1 MDKDKRN
8 KIILIHLRETDST
21 LNTEL
26 HIAKRLYSDKSD
38 DKKISKP
45 IVSIAVIGIALGL
58 AVMILSVAIVTGF
71 KSEIREK
78 IIGFGSH
85 IRIVNHD
92 TNTSFETVPV
102 NKNQKFYPALDSVS
116 GIEHI
121 QVFAIKAGILKTKEN
136 IQGAVLKG
144 VGTDFKWSFFRK
156 NMVKGNIIQVSDT
169 STTNN
174 IMISKHIADLLKLD
188 TSDYVGMY
196 FVEDP
201 PRMRRFQIMGIYDT
215 GLQEFDERYILGD
228 IKHVQ
233 SLNNWKENQVSGF
246 EVLIKDFK
254 KIPEMTSL
262 IRNNYTYPLFSDGT
276 KLRVESI
283 TETHPQIFDWLNVTD
298 INVWVILILMLSVAG
313 FNMISG
319 LLILILER
327 TNMIGLFKAMGS
339 RNWSIR
345 KIFLYLSSFL
355 IGKGLLW
362 GNLIGILLCVIQNE
376 FGLVKLDTA
385 SYYLET
391 VPINLSI
398 LHIVLLNV
406 GSLLVTVMM
415 LVIPSYLIAKINP
428 IKTIRF
434 N

>member
-1 MDKDKRN
+1 M
-8 KIILIHLRETDST
+8 
-21 LNTEL
+21 NTEL
-26 HIAKRLYSDKSD
+26 YIAKRLYSEKSD
-38 DKKISKP
+38 EQKISKP

-92 TNTSFETVPV
+92 TNSSFETVSV
-102 NKNQKFYPALDSVS
+102 DKNQSFYPGLDSIS

-121 QVFAIKAGILKTKEN
+121 QVFGIKAGILKTKDN

-144 VGTDFKWSFFRK
+144 VDPEFNLNFFRK
-156 NMVKGNIIQVSDT
+156 NIVKGKVIQLSDT

-174 IMISKHIADLLKLD
+174 ILISKHIADLLKLD
-188 TSDYVGMY
+188 TSDHVGMY

-201 PRMRRFQIMGIYDT
+201 PRMRKFKIAGIYDT
-215 GLQEFDERYILGD
+215 GLQEFDKRYILGD

-233 SLNNWKENQVSGF
+233 NLNNWKENQVSGF
-246 EVLIKDFK
+246 EVLIEEFD
-254 KIPEMTSL
+254 KIPEMASF
-262 IRNNYTYPLFSDGT
+262 IRNNYTYKLLSDGT

-362 GNLIGILLCVIQNE
+362 GNLIGISLCLIQKE

-385 SYYLET
+385 SYYLAT
-391 VPINLSI
+391 VPINLNI
-398 LHIVLLNV
+398 LHIVLLNI
-406 GSLLVTVMM
+406 GSLLVTVLM

>member
-1 MDKDKRN
+1 MQ
-8 KIILIHLRETDST
+8 ETESA

-26 HIAKRLYSDKSD
+26 HIAKRLYYEKSD

-102 NKNQKFYPALDSVS
+102 DKNKNFYPGLDSVS
-116 GIEHI
+116 GIKHI
-121 QVFAIKAGILKTKEN
+121 QVFAIKAGILKTKDN
-136 IQGAVLKG
+136 IIEGAVLKG
-144 VGTDFKWSFFRK
+144 VDTDFNWSFFRE
-156 NMVKGNIIQVSDT
+156 NMIKGQTLQVSDT
-169 STTNN
+169 STSDN
-174 IMISKHIADLLKLD
+174 ILISKDIANRLKLD
-188 TSDYVGMY
+188 TSDYIGMY

-201 PRMRRFQIMGIYDT
+201 PRMRRFKIAGIYDT
-215 GLQEFDERYILGD
+215 GLQEFDKRYILGD

-233 SLNNWKENQVSGF
+233 KLNNWEENQVSGF
-246 EVLIKDFK
+246 EVQMEEFN
-254 KIPEMTSL
+254 KIPEMATF

-298 INVWVILILMLSVAG
+298 INVWVILVLMLAVAG

-362 GNLIGILLCVIQNE
+362 GNLIGISLCLIQKE
-376 FGLVKLDTA
+376 FGLVTLDTA

-398 LHIVLLNV
+398 LHVLLLNV
-406 GSLLVTVMM
+406 GSLFVTVLM

>member
-1 MDKDKRN
+1 M
-8 KIILIHLRETDST
+8 
-21 LNTEL
+21 NTAL
-26 HIAKRLYSDKSD
+26 FIAKRLYAEGSDK
-38 DKKISKP
+38 KKISKP
-45 IVSIAVIGIALGL
+45 IVSIAVIGIALGM

-71 KSEIREK
+71 KSEIRGK

-102 NKNQKFYPALDSVS
+102 EKNQPFYPGLDSIS
-116 GIEHI
+116 GIKHI
-121 QVFAIKAGILKTKEN
+121 QTFAIKGGILKTKTN

-144 VGTDFKWSFFRK
+144 IGPDFDWSFFHK
-156 NMVKGNIIQVSDT
+156 NMLRGEAFEVKDRE
-169 STTNN
+169 TTNK
-174 IMISKHIADLLKLD
+174 IIISKDISQLLRLD
-188 TSDYVGMY
+188 TNDYVLMY

-201 PRMRRFQIMGIYDT
+201 PRVRRFKISGIYNT
-215 GLQEFDERYILGD
+215 GLEEFDKRYILGD

-233 SLNNWKENQVSGF
+233 NLNNWEKDQVTGF
-246 EVLIKDFK
+246 EILIDDFNR
-254 KIPEMTSL
+254 IPNMTSF

-298 INVWVILILMLSVAG
+298 LNVWVILILILAVAG

-327 TNMIGLFKAMGS
+327 TSMIGLFKAMGS
-339 RNWSIR
+339 RNWNIR

-362 GNLIGILLCVIQNE
+362 GNLIGILLCLIQMQ

-391 VPINLSI
+391 VPINLNI
-398 LHIVLLNV
+398 LHLLLLNI
-406 GSLLVTVMM
+406 GSLAVTVLM
-415 LVIPSYLIAKINP
+415 LVLPSYLIAKIDP
-428 IKTIRF
+428 VKTIRF

>member
-1 MDKDKRN
+1 M
-8 KIILIHLRETDST
+8 
-21 LNTEL
+21 NTGL
-26 HIAKRLYSDKSD
+26 FIAKRLYSEGSDK
-38 DKKISKP
+38 KKISKP
-45 IVSIAVIGIALGL
+45 IVSIAVIGIALGM

-102 NKNQKFYPALDSVS
+102 EKKQPFYPGLDSIS
-116 GIEHI
+116 GIKHI
-121 QVFAIKAGILKTKEN
+121 QTFAIKGGILKTKTN

-144 VGTDFKWSFFRK
+144 IGPDFDWSFFHK
-156 NMVKGNIIQVSDT
+156 NIVRGEVFEVTDRDTVNKIIVSKD
-169 STTNN
+169 
-174 IMISKHIADLLKLD
+174 ISQLLKLD
-188 TSDYVGMY
+188 TNDYVLMY

-201 PRMRRFQIMGIYDT
+201 PRVRRFKISGIYDT
-215 GLQEFDERYILGD
+215 GLEEFDKRYILGD

-233 SLNNWKENQVSGF
+233 NLNNWRKDQVTGF
-246 EVLIKDFK
+246 EVLIDDFNR
-254 KIPEMTSL
+254 IPNMTSF

-298 INVWVILILMLSVAG
+298 LNVWVILILMLAVAG

-327 TNMIGLFKAMGS
+327 TSMIGLFKAMGS

-362 GNLIGILLCVIQNE
+362 GNLIGILLCLIQLQ
-376 FGLVKLDTA
+376 FGLIKLDTA

-391 VPINLSI
+391 VPINLNI
-398 LHIVLLNV
+398 LHVLLLNI
-406 GSLLVTVMM
+406 GSLDVTVLMFV
-415 LVIPSYLIAKINP
+415 LPSYLIAKIDP
-428 IKTIRF
+428 VKTISF

>member
-1 MDKDKRN
+1 M
-8 KIILIHLRETDST
+8 
-21 LNTEL
+21 NTGL
-26 HIAKRLYSDKSD
+26 FIAKRLYSEGSDK
-38 DKKISKP
+38 KKISKP
-45 IVSIAVIGIALGL
+45 IVSIAVIGIALGM

-102 NKNQKFYPALDSVS
+102 EKKQPFYPGLDSIS
-116 GIEHI
+116 GIKHI
-121 QVFAIKAGILKTKEN
+121 QTFAIKGGILKTKTN

-144 VGTDFKWSFFRK
+144 IGPDFDWSFFHK
-156 NMVKGNIIQVSDT
+156 NIVRGEVFEVTDRDTVNKIIVSKD
-169 STTNN
+169 
-174 IMISKHIADLLKLD
+174 ISQLLKLD
-188 TSDYVGMY
+188 TNDYVLMY

-201 PRMRRFQIMGIYDT
+201 PRVRRFKISGIYDT
-215 GLQEFDERYILGD
+215 GLEEFDKRYILGD

-233 SLNNWKENQVSGF
+233 NLNNWRKDQVTGF
-246 EVLIKDFK
+246 EVLIDDFNR
-254 KIPEMTSL
+254 IPNMTSF

-298 INVWVILILMLSVAG
+298 LNVWVILILMLAVAG

-327 TNMIGLFKAMGS
+327 TSMIGLFKAMGS

-362 GNLIGILLCVIQNE
+362 GNLIGILLCLIQLQ
-376 FGLVKLDTA
+376 FGLIKLDTA

-391 VPINLSI
+391 VPINLNI
-398 LHIVLLNV
+398 LHVLLLNI
-406 GSLLVTVMM
+406 GSLAVTVLM
-415 LVIPSYLIAKINP
+415 LVLPSYLIAKIDP
-428 IKTIRF
+428 VKTISF

>member
-1 MDKDKRN
+1 MN
-8 KIILIHLRETDST
+8 S
-21 LNTEL
+21 EL
-26 HIAKRLYSDKSD
+26 YIAKRLYSEKSD
-38 DKKISKP
+38 DKKVSKP
-45 IVSIAVIGIALGL
+45 IVSIAVTGIALGL

-71 KSEIREK
+71 KSEIRKK

-85 IRIVNHD
+85 IRILNHD

-102 NKNQKFYPALDSVS
+102 NRDQDFYPGLDSIPAVD
-116 GIEHI
+116 HI
-121 QVFAIKAGILKTKEN
+121 QVFSIKAGILKTKDN
-136 IQGAVLKG
+136 IEGAVLKG
-144 VGTDFKWSFFRK
+144 VDSDFDWSFFRK
-156 NMVKGNIIQVSDT
+156 NIVKGRVFQISDT
-169 STTNN
+169 SSTNS
-174 IMISKHIADLLKLD
+174 ILISKHIANLLELD
-188 TSDYVGMY
+188 TTDFVGMY

-201 PRMRRFQIMGIYDT
+201 PRMRRFKVAGIYDT
-215 GLQEFDERYILGD
+215 GLQELDKRYILGD

-233 SLNNWKENQVSGF
+233 KLNNWSENQVTGF
-246 EVLIKDFK
+246 EVLIKRFE
-254 KIPEMTSL
+254 KIPEMASY
-262 IRNNYTYPLFSDGT
+262 IRDNYTYPLLSDGT
-276 KLRVESI
+276 KLKVESI

-298 INVWVILILMLSVAG
+298 INVWVILILMLAVAG

-362 GNLIGILLCVIQNE
+362 GNLIGITLCLLQKE
-376 FGLVKLDTA
+376 FGWATLDPA
-385 SYYLET
+385 SYYLDT

-398 LHIVLLNV
+398 LHVVLLNL
-406 GSLLVTVMM
+406 GSLIVTVLM
-415 LVIPSYLIAKINP
+415 LVIPSYLIARINP